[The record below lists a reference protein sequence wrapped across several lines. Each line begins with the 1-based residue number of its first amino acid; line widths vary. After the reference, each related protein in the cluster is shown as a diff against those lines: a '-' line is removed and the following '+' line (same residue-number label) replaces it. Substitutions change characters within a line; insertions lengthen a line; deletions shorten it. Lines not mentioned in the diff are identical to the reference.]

1 MGAVLPAIALIRP
14 ALFPLLSLLLC
25 WLALPHLN
33 TWADDYGILI
43 LAAPF
48 ILAALCLLLAQV
60 FSQGRI
66 GQMAVL
72 TIASYSLI
80 QWQMQSTLDDPET
93 WWLYFWLTLLFPLN
107 TLFVRFLPD
116 RRPLSPEGMLFPALL
131 LLQAGLLLWLPQHM
145 PAQIPTQRISE
156 WVLTFLRQGDDPLLP
171 LPAMFSFAIAAIL
184 LCVRL
189 PRERDIPL
197 AFVGLLILHGLMF
210 WQFDQSYM
218 SALTATLSLLLLL
231 ATLLI
236 TNHQLAFID
245 ELTSLPGRR
254 ALMNDLK
261 HRHGHYLLVMADI
274 DHFKQFNDTHGHDT
288 GDHVLRLVASQL
300 AKTRGGCRAYRYGGE
315 EFTLVFPSMDAI
327 DCRPFIEATRERI
340 AAYPLV
346 IRDKQQRP
354 ANNRNGK
361 KQRGRNSGQ
370 KALRVT
376 MSFGVARRQKGETIE
391 AVMKR
396 ADKALYKAKQNGRNR
411 TEDAV

>member
-1 MGAVLPAIALIRP
+1 MG
-14 ALFPLLSLLLC
+14 
-25 WLALPHLN
+25 
-33 TWADDYGILI
+33 
-43 LAAPF
+43 
-48 ILAALCLLLAQV
+48 
-60 FSQGRI
+60 
-66 GQMAVL
+66 
-72 TIASYSLI
+72 
-80 QWQMQSTLDDPET
+80 
-93 WWLYFWLTLLFPLN
+93 
-107 TLFVRFLPD
+107 
-116 RRPLSPEGMLFPALL
+116 
-131 LLQAGLLLWLPQHM
+131 
-145 PAQIPTQRISE
+145 
-156 WVLTFLRQGDDPLLP
+156 LP

-254 ALMNDLK
+254 APMNDLK

-288 GDHVLRLVASQL
+288 GDDVLRLVASQL
-300 AKTRGGCRAYRYGGE
+300 GKTTGGGRAYRYGGE

-346 IRDKQQRP
+346 IRDKQ
-354 ANNRNGK
+354 
-361 KQRGRNSGQ
+361 
-370 KALRVT
+370 
-376 MSFGVARRQKGETIE
+376 
-391 AVMKR
+391 
-396 ADKALYKAKQNGRNR
+396 
-411 TEDAV
+411 